1 MVVLVTVA
9 SVFPLSGNRLR
20 CCEGRFE
27 DARIRAAAAEV
38 SFTRFANFVE
48 RRVGI
53 LLQVR
58 GDRGDEAG
66 RAEAAHQRVVFD
78 KRRLHRVRTFRRTE
92 TFDGG
97 DLSVRRVYGEH
108 ETRVRRLAVEQDGTR
123 ATRAHVANELWTSD
137 GGLEMIAQRVEQ
149 RRARLDLNIP
159 RAAVNVERDPGVA
172 GERRSFLCLG
182 FRPGKVVG
190 NRGARAGDAYA

>member
-9 SVFPLSGNRLR
+9 SVFPLSGSRLR
-20 CCEGRFE
+20 RCESRFE

-78 KRRLHRVRTFRRTE
+78 KRGLHRVRTFRRAE
-92 TFDGG
+92 SFDGG
-97 DLSVRRVYGEH
+97 NFSVRRVDGEH
-108 ETRVRRLAVEQDGTR
+108 ETRVRGFAVEQDGTR
-123 ATRAHVANELWTSD
+123 ATWAHAANELWTSD
-137 GGLEMIAQRVEQ
+137 GGLEVV
-149 RRARLDLNIP
+149 AR
-159 RAAVNVERDPGVA
+159 GVWV
-172 GERRSFLCLG
+172 R
-182 FRPGKVVG
+182 
-190 NRGARAGDAYA
+190 